1 MPDGFMN
8 RTAGNWRL
16 MFAIADSLGDDARV
30 RARDAARRI
39 LGVTDM
45 PSAGVALLVEI
56 KEIFDRSTL
65 DYVTSKAL
73 VADLTAD
80 PEKQWAEWSRGGK
93 PITEKGVA
101 GLLHEFRIVSKGV
114 GPDAA
119 AKGYRKRDFADAWE
133 RYLPRATE
141 RESEPDPPI
150 LPSTRQTHWN
160 DGGNGEKFAVNRG
173 AARRQKNGGFAN
185 EINELDGLTG
195 KTPDPSA
202 LSLSSVPGDSFD
214 AGPFPDFL
222 RVENR
227 KVPLDRLCPLG
238 PGGDGDSLD
247 DLV

>member
-1 MPDGFMN
+1 
-8 RTAGNWRL
+8 
-16 MFAIADSLGDDARV
+16 IADSLGDDARV

-73 VADLTAD
+73 VADLTSD
-80 PEKQWAEWSRGGK
+80 PEKQWVEWSRGGK

-119 AKGYRKRDFADAWE
+119 AKGYRKRDFVDAWQ
-133 RYLPRATE
+133 RYLPSEGAAE
-141 RESEPDPPI
+141 RESEPDPLI

-160 DGGNGEKFAVNRG
+160 DDGNSEKIGVNRG
-173 AARRQKNGGFAN
+173 AARRQENGGFSN
-185 EINELDGLTG
+185 ENNEVEGVTG
-195 KTPDPSA
+195 KKPDPRA
-202 LSLSSVPGDSFD
+202 RSLSSVPGDSL
-214 AGPFPDFL
+214 APSPISCAS
-222 RVENR
+222 RTVR
-227 KVPLDRLCPLG
+227 CRCARLAPAARAT
-238 PGGDGDSLD
+238 PWTT
-247 DLV
+247 